1 MSYLLA
7 AALFLIQV
15 FFNAFIV
22 LFLVRTLLIAV
33 GAAFSNP
40 FCRFVYQLTNPVITP
55 LRRAVPRWGRIELA
69 SLLVAYVLA
78 LVEFAL
84 MLGLAGALP
93 SLPSLLLHALADL
106 DRTVRHLRAVHRQ
119 LVPEQRLQS
128 QRATADPRHRAGG
141 ATVPPPVAGGRR
153 IRFFLLRGIDRVDP
167 RADARAGAACRSR
180 RARLTARRV

>member
-15 FFNAFIV
+15 FFNALIV

-93 SLPSLLLHALADL
+93 SLPSLLLHALVEILQWLIWIELFAIFVLCIVSWFLSSGYNPNVQLLIHGTEPVVRPFRRLLPAVGGFDFSYFAASIALILAQMLVLAPLADL
-106 DRTVRHLRAVHRQ
+106 A
-119 LVPEQRLQS
+119 
-128 QRATADPRHRAGG
+128 A
-141 ATVPPPVAGGRR
+141 
-153 IRFFLLRGIDRVDP
+153 RV
-167 RADARAGAACRSR
+167 
-180 RARLTARRV
+180 